1 MLSLGGYILSAKSKE
16 KPKMTTFLWVALIGR
31 NIKERNITTFFL
43 FNEISILA
51 LKGINNLKWISTY
64 RVACQI
70 YNRIIESFVWSK
82 FHDISIN
89 FSLKFDVFIVVSLK
103 SYLRVS
109 YSETLSKILSKLNTF
124 KTRKRTISS
133 TLFIR

>member
-16 KPKMTTFLWVALIGR
+16 KPKMTTFLWVSLIGR
-31 NIKERNITTFFL
+31 NIKERNFTTFFL
-43 FNEISILA
+43 FNEMSIFA
-51 LKGINNLKWISTY
+51 LKGINNLKWISNY

-89 FSLKFDVFIVVSLK
+89 FSQKFDVFIVVSLK

-109 YSETLSKILSKLNTF
+109 YSETLSKILSELNTF

-133 TLFIR
+133 ALFIR